1 MVPRSASPRSSRPF
15 LLPPGLK
22 LLSTEQLD
30 TLGQAIHGWHERA
43 RGASQAAAR
52 GRLVLVY
59 LMLRHTGASLG
70 EVLALDDRTSFDLPA
85 SAVTLR
91 GSRGGA
97 PRTIPLPQNVAG
109 QLGRLLADRSYDGQR
124 GTLFHL
130 DPGYVR
136 RQLYALAKECGI
148 PKDCAG
154 PRVIR
159 VSRAVEQLRGGVPMP
174 VVQAQ
179 LGLATATTT
188 AALVRYDE
196 PDIARICRAFLRQ
209 ESRAKTSA
217 RNVFPAVIEALRP
230 GPVLTEVRAT
240 TQGGLSIT
248 TIVTNHSVEHMGL
261 EPGLPVEASVKAPLV
276 MIAAGAA
283 RPRCSADN
291 AWPGKVGS
299 VRMDACVAEVVLILD
314 GGEEVCAVV
323 GATAWEAVALR
334 EGNRGWAL
342 IDASAVV
349 LTVE

>member
-1 MVPRSASPRSSRPF
+1 M
-15 LLPPGLK
+15 PPGLK
-22 LLSTEQLD
+22 LLSTAQLD
-30 TLGQAIHGWHERA
+30 TLGQAIQAWHHRA

-52 GRLVLVY
+52 GRMVLVY

-70 EVLALDDRTSFDLPA
+70 EVLALDDRASFDLPA

-97 PRTIPLPQNVAG
+97 PRTIPLPQHVAG

-130 DPGYVR
+130 DSGYVR

-240 TQGGLSIT
+240 TQGGLLLT
-248 TIVTNHSVEHMGL
+248 TIVTNHSVDHMGL

-276 MIAAGAA
+276 MVAAGAA

-314 GGEEVCAVV
+314 GGEEVCAVA

-334 EGNRGWAL
+334 QGDRGWAL